1 MSVKS
6 LLQLILFLLIIVI
19 VGGIYF
25 LYFYKGPLKNKEVL
39 NNTLIEIDNSN
50 KNLNSSTNDEILEEI
65 DASIKD
71 NNLKKEINE
80 NISVTKKKFN
90 KKNEIILNKNHK
102 NQLNK
107 KNDNDKVKNLTKNI
121 EYVTSNKNG
130 DIFKI
135 SAKYGKTNIENSN
148 ILDLEKVEGIISSKN
163 RSEIFIT
170 SNYAEYN
177 YDNQNSKF
185 YRNVEL
191 KYDNKIIT
199 CNNLDLIISDNI
211 AVAYENVIVKDESS
225 IMKAQ
230 MITFDIITKDIIIN
244 SDKKIKLITN

>member
-6 LLQLILFLLIIVI
+6 LLQIILFLLILLII
-19 VGGIYF
+19 GGIYMM
-25 LYFYKGPLKNKEVL
+25 YFYTGPTIKKDIIGKNQDDKEVT
-39 NNTLIEIDNSN
+39 NNSEQELLEVAQE
-50 KNLNSSTNDEILEEI
+50 KNQENINNQRE
-65 DASIKD
+65 IKD
-71 NNLKKEINE
+71 NSVNLDKQKNIEEKNLIVENNTTNLKK
-80 NISVTKKKFN
+80 
-90 KKNEIILNKNHK
+90 KNVSEQI
-102 NQLNK
+102 
-107 KNDNDKVKNLTKNI
+107 KNLTKEI
-121 EYVTSNKNG
+121 EYITSNKNG

-185 YRNVEL
+185 HRNVEL

>member
-6 LLQLILFLLIIVI
+6 LLQIILFLLILLII
-19 VGGIYF
+19 GGIYMM
-25 LYFYKGPLKNKEVL
+25 YFYTGPTIKKDIIGKNQDVKEVT
-39 NNTLIEIDNSN
+39 NNSEQELLEVAQE
-50 KNLNSSTNDEILEEI
+50 KNQENINNQRE
-65 DASIKD
+65 IKD
-71 NNLKKEINE
+71 NSVNLDKQKNIEEKNLIVENNTTNLKK
-80 NISVTKKKFN
+80 
-90 KKNEIILNKNHK
+90 KNVSEQI
-102 NQLNK
+102 
-107 KNDNDKVKNLTKNI
+107 KNLTKEI
-121 EYVTSNKNG
+121 EYITSNKNG

-185 YRNVEL
+185 HRNVEL

>member
-1 MSVKS
+1 MMYFYTGPNIKKDIVEKNQDNKEETNNSEQELLEVAKS
-6 LLQLILFLLIIVI
+6 KNQENINNQTEIRDNLVNLEKKKNTKERNLII
-19 VGGIYF
+19 
-25 LYFYKGPLKNKEVL
+25 E
-39 NNTLIEIDNSN
+39 NNTTD
-50 KNLNSSTNDEILEEI
+50 
-65 DASIKD
+65 
-71 NNLKKEINE
+71 LKKRNVSEQI
-80 NISVTKKKFN
+80 
-90 KKNEIILNKNHK
+90 
-102 NQLNK
+102 
-107 KNDNDKVKNLTKNI
+107 KNLTKEI
-121 EYVTSNKNG
+121 EYITSNKNG

-135 SAKYGKTNIENSN
+135 SAKYGKTNIKNSS

-185 YRNVEL
+185 HRNVEL

-211 AVAYENVIVKDESS
+211 AVAYENVIVKDENS

-230 MITFDIITKDIIIN
+230 MITFDILTKDIIIN

>member
-6 LLQLILFLLIIVI
+6 LLQIILFLLILLII
-19 VGGIYF
+19 GGIYMM
-25 LYFYKGPLKNKEVL
+25 YFYTGPTIKKDIIGKNQDVKEVT
-39 NNTLIEIDNSN
+39 NNSEQELLEVAQEKNQENINNQREVKDNSVN
-50 KNLNSSTNDEILEEI
+50 LDKQKNIEEKNLIVENNKI
-65 DASIKD
+65 
-71 NNLKKEINE
+71 NLKK
-80 NISVTKKKFN
+80 
-90 KKNEIILNKNHK
+90 KNVSEQI
-102 NQLNK
+102 
-107 KNDNDKVKNLTKNI
+107 KNLTKEI
-121 EYVTSNKNG
+121 EYITSNKNG

-185 YRNVEL
+185 HRNVEL

>member
-6 LLQLILFLLIIVI
+6 LLQIILFLLILLII
-19 VGGIYF
+19 GGIYMM
-25 LYFYKGPLKNKEVL
+25 YFYTEPTIEKDIIEKNQVNKEVKNNSEQEL
-39 NNTLIEIDNSN
+39 LEVVQEKNQGNINNQTEIKNNPVNLEKKKNIEEKNLVVENNTS
-50 KNLNSSTNDEILEEI
+50 
-65 DASIKD
+65 
-71 NNLKKEINE
+71 NLKK
-80 NISVTKKKFN
+80 
-90 KKNEIILNKNHK
+90 KNVSEQI
-102 NQLNK
+102 
-107 KNDNDKVKNLTKNI
+107 KNLTKEI
-121 EYVTSNKNG
+121 EYITSNKNG

-170 SNYAEYN
+170 SIYAEYN

-230 MITFDIITKDIIIN
+230 MITFDIVTKDIIIN

>member
-6 LLQLILFLLIIVI
+6 LLQIILFLLILLII
-19 VGGIYF
+19 GGIYMM
-25 LYFYKGPLKNKEVL
+25 YFYTGPTIEKDIIEKNQVNKEVKNNSEQEL
-39 NNTLIEIDNSN
+39 LEVVQEKNQGNINNQTEIKNNPVNLEKKKNIEEKNLVVENNT
-50 KNLNSSTNDEILEEI
+50 T
-65 DASIKD
+65 
-71 NNLKKEINE
+71 NLKK
-80 NISVTKKKFN
+80 
-90 KKNEIILNKNHK
+90 KNVSEQI
-102 NQLNK
+102 
-107 KNDNDKVKNLTKNI
+107 KNLTKEI
-121 EYVTSNKNG
+121 EYITSNKNG

-170 SNYAEYN
+170 SIYAEYN

-230 MITFDIITKDIIIN
+230 MITFDIVTKDIIIN